1 MCPTPASSIR
11 RMTSSFSCVGIMSP
25 LTLWKPSRGPTSM
38 NFTFRSIAAASRQ
51 MTPCS
56 FSRASFS
63 LSKPSIRPKIA
74 SLFSPSRGAAF
85 RG

>member
-1 MCPTPASSIR
+1 MCDTPAFNSRSMI
-11 RMTSSFSCVGIMSP
+11 SSFSWVGIMSP

-38 NFTFRSIAAASRQ
+38 NFTCRSIVPASRQ

-63 LSKPSIRPKIA
+63 PSKPSIRP
-74 SLFSPSRGAAF
+74 
-85 RG
+85 